1 MLTTL
6 KLKNFM
12 GYRSLNLELAPFT
25 VIVGNN
31 ANGKSTLLRAVSLL
45 LKGRD
50 VAAKLSPNEVPGPFI
65 IQDIEIDGLAA
76 TFGGWDNLF
85 TRTPTEIAEH
95 LAIHGEFSCDGRISR
110 IELSARRDSS
120 GNLDV
125 MLRVEALAKRPA
137 PSSTS
142 SAIITHV
149 STLHSNEVM
158 LSDDELR
165 KSSSAGKQSGIV
177 RNQLVRLAPEAIKRL
192 NRVLR
197 KIANAEI
204 ASRTP
209 LVEAEIGDPLQV
221 YFSRGDMTF
230 EISSANHALI
240 SSLVLLCEIE
250 TKSSAPMATEEQFL
264 LLDEPEIHLS
274 PAAEIDLAK
283 HLFEVS
289 RAERTQI
296 ISVTHSD
303 HMVRYLLSKSDCTV
317 FNIERPFSRFR
328 RIYTHEH
335 LLNARPHEL
344 SNYSAVNFLAS
355 RRVLFIEGR
364 TDETILE
371 RCALAHFGDEP
382 DRLTRFEAWT
392 RVPLGGVTKAPGL
405 DLFERLFLSEMM
417 PSRGQGEKLIV
428 ATVSDR
434 DYERAPIKSIKQG
447 TQVDSIVRVWSRHSI
462 ESLFIEVDV
471 LESLLSGV
479 IKSQTSTGLR
489 DLIREAIEAA
499 DVALVLCESAEDE
512 LAQHFRRTRQYSGK
526 EPQSAARLIVRE
538 KPAVWQRGKDRAEF
552 VLWHIRKSLP
562 VPEQNKVRSSIAKM
576 LESIPRANLSKVKV
590 PAEVVELLEVLV
602 APALPK
608 NF

>member
-25 VIVGNN
+25 VIVGSN
-31 ANGKSTLLRAVSLL
+31 ANGKSSLLRAVSLL

-50 VAAKLSPNEVPGPFI
+50 VAAKLSPNEVPSPCI

-76 TFGGWDNLF
+76 TYGGWDNLF
-85 TRTPTEIAEH
+85 TRTPTEIAKH
-95 LAIHGEFSCDGRISR
+95 LAIHGEFSCDGRISC
-110 IELSARRDSS
+110 IELSARRDSP

-125 MLRVEALAKRPA
+125 MLQVEALAKRPA
-137 PSSTS
+137 PSSTG

-158 LSDDELR
+158 LSDDELQ
-165 KSSSAGKQSGIV
+165 KSLSAGRQSGIV

-204 ASRTP
+204 VSRTS
-209 LVEAEIGDPLQV
+209 LTDSEIGSPLEV
-221 YFSRGDMTF
+221 YFSRGGMTF
-230 EISSANHALI
+230 EISLANHALI

-250 TKSSAPMATEEQFL
+250 AKSSAHVATEGQIL

-274 PAAEIDLAK
+274 PVAEIDLAK
-283 HLFEVS
+283 HLLEVS

-296 ISVTHSD
+296 ISVTHSG
-303 HMVRYLLSKSDCTV
+303 HMVRYLLSNSDCTV
-317 FNIERPFSRFR
+317 FNIEQPFLRFR
-328 RIYTHEH
+328 RIHTHEH

-344 SNYSAVNFLAS
+344 SSYSAVNFLAS
-355 RRVLFIEGR
+355 RRVLFVEGG
-364 TDETILE
+364 TDETILV
-371 RCALAHFGDEP
+371 RCALALFGDNS

-392 RVPLGGVTKAPGL
+392 RVSLGGVTKAPGL
-405 DLFERLFLSEMM
+405 DLFERLLLSEMM
-417 PSRGQGEKLIV
+417 PSLRQGEKLIV

-434 DYERAPIKSIKQG
+434 DYEREPIKNIKQG
-447 TQVDSIVRVWSRHSI
+447 TQVDSVVRVWSRHSI
-462 ESLFIEVDV
+462 ESLFIDVDV
-471 LESLLSGV
+471 LESLLSAV
-479 IKSQTSTGLR
+479 IKSLTSTGLR
-489 DLIREAIEAA
+489 DLIHEAIAAA
-499 DVALVLCESAEDE
+499 DVALVLSESAEDE

-538 KPAVWQRGKDRAEF
+538 KPAIWQRGKDRAEF
-552 VLWHIRKSLP
+552 VLRHIRKSLP
-562 VPEQNKVRSSIAKM
+562 IPEQNKVRSSIAKM

-590 PAEVVELLEVLV
+590 PAEVAELLEVLV

-608 NF
+608 SF